1 MNYTPYHVH
10 SDLSILD
17 SATKSKMYI
26 EKVKELGIKAFGESN
41 HGNIFNWVKR
51 KQMTEEAGI
60 KYIHAQE
67 FYITETLQEKIRDNY
82 HTILIA
88 KNWEGVK
95 ELNKLSSVAYN
106 RQDNHFY
113 YDPRISI
120 DELLSTSNNIIVTSA
135 CLASPLWKGKD
146 KNIYNKYL
154 QFFITNKH
162 RCFLEIQYHN
172 CNEQKEY
179 NKQLYELH
187 RKYDIPLI
195 AGTDTHSINQDY
207 AEARK
212 ILMQAKNIAFTNEDT
227 FDLTFKS
234 YDELVETFKEQNVLP
249 MNIIL
254 EAIEN
259 TNVMADMIEE
269 FTLDTTPKYPK
280 LYDNS
285 EEVFKQKIQKGIKK
299 RSIDKLDEKTK
310 QIYMNRINYEYEV
323 YKKCGAI
330 DYMLMQKDII
340 DWCHKNN
347 IWQGYSRGSVS
358 GSLVAYV
365 LGITEADSIKYNLN
379 FERFMNPERVSLPDI
394 DVDYPPSQRDKV
406 KKYVFNKPNI
416 HCADIITF
424 NTIALKG
431 AIRDVARALK
441 IPLNEV
447 NYICNNIDK
456 QEEEFR
462 KLYPKLF
469 KYVDLLNGVNTSVG
483 FHPCGSITSPIT
495 LEDNIGLFT
504 TSTDE
509 YPISQ
514 INMKEIDSL
523 NYVKLDLLALDNIE
537 IINETCRLAGIERLT
552 PDNVDTNDEK
562 VWNSILESSLGI
574 FQWEGNKD
582 CSIQ

>member
-1 MNYTPYHVH
+1 LNYTPYHVH

>member
-1 MNYTPYHVH
+1 LNYTPYHVH

-195 AGTDTHSINQDY
+195 AGTDTHSINQNF

-310 QIYMNRINYEYEV
+310 QIYINRINYEYEV

-358 GSLVAYV
+358 GSLIAYV
-365 LGITEADSIKYNLN
+365 LGITGADSIKYNLN